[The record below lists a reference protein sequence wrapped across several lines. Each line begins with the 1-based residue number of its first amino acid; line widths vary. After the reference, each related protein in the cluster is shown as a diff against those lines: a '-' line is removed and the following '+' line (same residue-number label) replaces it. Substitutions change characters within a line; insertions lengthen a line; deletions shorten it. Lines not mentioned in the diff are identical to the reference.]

1 MGEKNYT
8 AKGAKYGFFFDQTLC
23 TGCKACQIACID
35 KHDLPTGGAVAP
47 SRRVQRRNLADL
59 GGHFQPLSLHLL
71 HVSLMQPLR
80 GPDLHESLPYHGN
93 VPPR

>member
-35 KHDLPTGGAVAP
+35 KHDLPRGCGGAESSSTAEELGR
-47 SRRVQRRNLADL
+47 SR
-59 GGHFQPLSLHLL
+59 GTLSTPQSSPTTRQSHATTARTR
-71 HVSLMQPLR
+71 SA
-80 GPDLHESLPYHGN
+80 
-93 VPPR
+93 